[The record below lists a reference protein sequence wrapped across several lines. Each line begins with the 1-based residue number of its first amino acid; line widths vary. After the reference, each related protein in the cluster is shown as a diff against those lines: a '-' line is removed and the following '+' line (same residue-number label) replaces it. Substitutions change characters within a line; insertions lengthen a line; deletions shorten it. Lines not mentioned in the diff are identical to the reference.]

1 MFRLIGQRLLFSII
15 TLFIVSTLV
24 FVITELLPGDV
35 ATAFLGREATEQKLA
50 EFRTELGLD
59 RPPLERYLTW
69 IGGVLRGD
77 LGMSL
82 ARRQAIVEILSF
94 RLRNTLAL
102 GLLAGLIGIPLA
114 LVLGVIA
121 GLTRDQQ
128 TDIWISSLSLVGMTL
143 PEFVIGTLLIFFF
156 SIKLTLFPAVTVY
169 RTGDPIQKMLPSMI
183 LPIATLTIVM
193 AAYILRMVRTSVIDV
208 MASDYV
214 QMATLKGVRRSMV
227 VLRHA
232 LPNALLPTINATAL
246 TVAWL
251 VGGLVIIETV
261 FNFPGIGTLMIEA
274 INDRDIPLIQSIA
287 LVGAGIYIVVNL
299 VADLLTIVLNP
310 RLRTLRGG

>member
-1 MFRLIGQRLLFSII
+1 MLGLIGQRLLFSLI
-15 TLFIVSTLV
+15 TLFIVATLV
-24 FVITELLPGDV
+24 FVATELLPGDV
-35 ATAFLGREATEQKLA
+35 ATAYLGREATEQRLA
-50 EFRTELGLD
+50 ELRAELGLD
-59 RPPLERYLTW
+59 RPPLERFLTW
-69 IGGVLRGD
+69 MGGAIRGD
-77 LGMSL
+77 LGLSL
-82 ARRQAIVEILSF
+82 ARQQPISDVLGF

-102 GLLAGLIGIPLA
+102 GVLAGLVGIPLA
-114 LVLGVIA
+114 LILGVIA

-128 TDIWISSLSLVGMTL
+128 SDIWISSISLVGMTL

-156 SIKLTLFPAVTVY
+156 SIKLTLFPAVTIY
-169 RTGDPIQKMLPSMI
+169 TTGDPIQKMLPSMV

-208 MASDYV
+208 MTSDYV

-227 VLRHA
+227 VMRHA

-274 INDRDIPLIQSIA
+274 INDRDIPLLQSIA
-287 LVGAGIYIVVNL
+287 LVGAGIYVIVNL
-299 VADLLTIVLNP
+299 AADLLTMVLNP
-310 RLRTLRGG
+310 RLRTLRGA